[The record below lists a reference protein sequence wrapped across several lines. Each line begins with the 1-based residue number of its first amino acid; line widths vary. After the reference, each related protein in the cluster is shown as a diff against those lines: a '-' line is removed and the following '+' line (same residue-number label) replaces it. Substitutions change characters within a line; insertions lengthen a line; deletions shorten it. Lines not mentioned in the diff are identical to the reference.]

1 MFSCSKILYELGLL
15 EMNYNSSGRMRSSL
29 MMLVVS
35 FFFSKSESWL
45 SQKSLLYL
53 STMLLASDSP
63 LKSAACRPDC
73 DALAISEM
81 SMNFL
86 MMAISPFVNV
96 KMD

>member
-29 MMLVVS
+29 TMLVVS
-35 FFFSKSESWL
+35 FFCSKSESWL

-63 LKSAACRPDC
+63 LKSAACSPDC

-86 MMAISPFVNV
+86 MMAISSFVNV